1 MSCFTHATFGQG
13 ARDRRA
19 SSRHRKEIECN
30 GNDDGDE
37 EQEEDDDDGD
47 DGQENQVRGRR
58 KGVRARKFRNEDLPG
73 LPGSMAAWREVFLP
87 RWFQYLSTINDVWK
101 LDHPDHVTIAQA
113 IWDRKVKFKHV
124 ISARDEPVFFLVSH
138 LLILAITDLV
148 RFQLKQRT
156 YEWRGEMGDRAEKA
170 VQAFFDRYVELDSP
184 AARRDYVAWA
194 VPTPEEKVDARG
206 RKVLVP
212 PPIYP
217 YMWRDV
223 RDGPNGLVSCASL
236 YFTLLMSS

>member
-30 GNDDGDE
+30 GDE

-73 LPGSMAAWREVFLP
+73 LPGSMVAWRKVFLP
-87 RWFQYLSTINDVWK
+87 CWFQYLSTIDDVWK

-113 IWDRKVKFKHV
+113 IWDQKVKFKHV
-124 ISARDEPVFFLVSH
+124 ISARDEPVFCLVSH

-156 YEWRGEMGDRAEKA
+156 YEWCGEMGDCAEN
-170 VQAFFDRYVELDSP
+170 
-184 AARRDYVAWA
+184 
-194 VPTPEEKVDARG
+194 T
-206 RKVLVP
+206 
-212 PPIYP
+212 
-217 YMWRDV
+217 
-223 RDGPNGLVSCASL
+223 
-236 YFTLLMSS
+236 